1 MPHHDEGFFR
11 SQDNL
16 RLFWESDVPDAPRSH
31 VGVVHG
37 YMDHSG
43 RYRGVID
50 ALVKEGFAV
59 HAFDYRGHG
68 QSGGR
73 RGHVDRFHEYVD
85 DLDLFWHRVRE
96 SANGQKSFLLGHSH
110 GALISILLQERR
122 PEGLTGLI
130 LSAPYLRLAF
140 KPPWAKVVAAKA
152 LGRVAPWLPVRH
164 ELKPE
169 DLTRDPEL
177 QRQVAK
183 DHLYNHVA
191 TPRWFSE
198 AADAQRKAMSLAPAI
213 SVPALLF
220 WGSRDPIAD
229 SAASREFA
237 ERLGSSDKQSR
248 EYEGMRHEPMNDLGR
263 EEVWKDVARWISAH
277 L

>member
-1 MPHHDEGFFR
+1 MPRHDEGFFR

-16 RLFWESDVPDAPRSH
+16 RLFWESDVPDAPRAH

-37 YMDHSG
+37 YFDHSG
-43 RYRGVID
+43 RYRGLID
-50 ALVKEGFAV
+50 ALVKEGFAL
-59 HAFDYRGHG
+59 HAFDCRGHG

-73 RGHVDRFHEYVD
+73 RGHVDRFDEYVD
-85 DLDLFWHRVRE
+85 DLELFWRRVRE
-96 SANGQKSFLLGHSH
+96 ASNGKRSFLLGHSH
-110 GALISILLQERR
+110 GGLLSILLQERR
-122 PEGLTGLI
+122 PEGLSGLI
-130 LSAPYLRLAF
+130 LSAPYLRLPF
-140 KPPWAKVVAAKA
+140 KPPWAKVAAAKA
-152 LGRVAPWLPVRH
+152 VGWVVPWLPIKY

-183 DHLYNHVA
+183 DHLYNHVL
-191 TPRWFSE
+191 TPRWLTE
-198 AADAQRKAMSLAPAI
+198 VERAQLKAMSVGSAI
-213 SVPALLF
+213 TVPSLLF
-220 WGSRDPIAD
+220 WGSQDRVVD

-248 EYEGMRHEPMNDLGR
+248 EYEGMRHEPMNDVGR

>member
-1 MPHHDEGFFR
+1 MPRHDEGFFSAR
-11 SQDNL
+11 DNL
-16 RLFWESDVPDAPRSH
+16 RLFWESDVPDAPRAH

-43 RYRGVID
+43 RYRGVIG

-73 RGHVDRFHEYVD
+73 RGHIDRFSEYVD
-85 DLDLFWHRVRE
+85 DLELFWGRVRDA
-96 SANGQKSFLLGHSH
+96 ANGQKSFLLGHSH
-110 GALISILLQERR
+110 GALISIHFQKRV
-122 PEGLTGLI
+122 PKGLAGLI
-130 LSAPYLRLAF
+130 LSAPYLRLAL
-140 KPPWAKVVAAKA
+140 KPPKTKVLAAKA
-152 LGRVAPWLPVRH
+152 VGKVVPWLPVKH
-164 ELKPE
+164 PLHPE

-183 DHLYNHVA
+183 DHLYNHVT

-198 AADAQRKAMSLAPAI
+198 SNAAQREAMALAPEI
-213 SVPALLF
+213 QVPVLVF
-220 WGSRDPIAD
+220 WGEKDPIAD
-229 SAASREFA
+229 SSAAREFSQ
-237 ERLGSSDKQSR
+237 RLGSRDKQSR
-248 EYEGMRHEPMNDLGR
+248 EYAGMLHEPMNDLGR
-263 EEVWKDVARWISAH
+263 EEVWKDVVGWISGH